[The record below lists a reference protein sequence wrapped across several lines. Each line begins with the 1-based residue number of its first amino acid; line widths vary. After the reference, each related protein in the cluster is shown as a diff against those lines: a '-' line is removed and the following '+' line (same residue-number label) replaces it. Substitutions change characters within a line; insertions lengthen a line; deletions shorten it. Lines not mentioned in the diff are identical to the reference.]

1 MIQQALED
9 ILEMDVDDTQRYLLA
24 LLERDPELFN
34 SIHEDILHMDILE
47 EMREETH
54 NGYPIYPEL
63 QL

>member
-47 EMREETH
+47 EMRGETH
-54 NGYPIYPEL
+54 NGFPMYPEL
-63 QL
+63 SL